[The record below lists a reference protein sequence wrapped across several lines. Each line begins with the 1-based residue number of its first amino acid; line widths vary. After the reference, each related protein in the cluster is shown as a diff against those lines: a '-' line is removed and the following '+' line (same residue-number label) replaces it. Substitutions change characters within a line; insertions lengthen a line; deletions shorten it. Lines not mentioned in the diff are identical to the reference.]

1 MGNLKKFSTS
11 WNADDGI
18 LPIFLYSVLVLIVMF
33 YILYKNPEDSREN
46 SPVYPV
52 MASLDCLWTETCH
65 LFSSVKKTEELV
77 APISLYPAAGNGTK
91 GDRIVEQL
99 AYRPPNVSSEP
110 LKILLW
116 QGLHQDVW
124 GGLNPQEGDEV
135 FQRESCQVTNCV
147 LTEDQDQLESSDLV
161 LFRERVPD
169 ITKSSGQ
176 LWMIFSLEEIYP
188 GSQWSSS

>member
-1 MGNLKKFSTS
+1 M
-11 WNADDGI
+11 
-18 LPIFLYSVLVLIVMF
+18 
-33 YILYKNPEDSREN
+33 
-46 SPVYPV
+46 
-52 MASLDCLWTETCH
+52 
-65 LFSSVKKTEELV
+65 
-77 APISLYPAAGNGTK
+77 
-91 GDRIVEQL
+91 

-116 QGLHQDVW
+116 QGLDQDVW